1 MKIMLVVDGDNLYKC
16 QRDHLNWW
24 IDPDKLKQWVAKLG
38 TIERATYYA
47 SVYDDLTEGRE
58 KFFRA
63 LSHMGYSIVVQ
74 KVKHITQKDGTIKD
88 KGSMDVKMATD
99 ICISIDT
106 FDMLVLVSGDGDFVP
121 VVQAV
126 QSRGK
131 LIRVI
136 SYHEVL
142 AKDLRELTG
151 PCYID
156 FETLRGEIERI
167 NGNPDESEL

>member
-1 MKIMLVVDGDNLYKC
+1 MKIMLVIDGDNLYKC
-16 QRDHLNWW
+16 QRDHLGWW
-24 IDPDKLKQWVAKLG
+24 IDPNKLKDWAAQLG

-47 SVYDDLTEGRE
+47 SVYDDVTEGRE

-63 LSHMGYSIVVQ
+63 LSHMGYSLVVQ

-88 KGSMDVKMATD
+88 KGSMDVKMAVD
-99 ICISIDT
+99 ICMSIDT

-121 VVQAV
+121 VIQAV

-131 LIRVI
+131 LVRVL

-142 AKDLRELTG
+142 ARDLRELCG
-151 PCYID
+151 PCYVD
-156 FETLRGEIERI
+156 FDSIRDQIGREDADTDGV
-167 NGNPDESEL
+167 EL

>member
-1 MKIMLVVDGDNLYKC
+1 MLVIDGDNLYKC

-24 IDPDKLKQWVAKLG
+24 IDPDKLKQWCSQFG
-38 TIERATYYA
+38 EIEKAIYYA
-47 SVYDDLTEGRE
+47 SVYDDVTEGRE

-63 LSHMGYSIVVQ
+63 LSHMGYSLAIQ

-88 KGSMDVKMATD
+88 KGSMDVRMATD
-99 ICISIDT
+99 VCMSIDT
-106 FDMLVLVSGDGDFVP
+106 FDMLILVSGDGDFVP
-121 VVQAV
+121 VVQAI

-142 AKDLRELTG
+142 ARDLRELCG
-151 PCYID
+151 PSYID
-156 FETLRGEIERI
+156 LESIKELVERE
-167 NGNPDESEL
+167 NADTSELEC